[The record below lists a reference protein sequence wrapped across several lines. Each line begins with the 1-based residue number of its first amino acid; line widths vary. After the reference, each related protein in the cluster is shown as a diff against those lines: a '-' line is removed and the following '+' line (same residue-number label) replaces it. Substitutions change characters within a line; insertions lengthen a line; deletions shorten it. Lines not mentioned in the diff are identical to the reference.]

1 MKTVILFSILIFV
14 SIISFA
20 TNFNY
25 KGTGNLAMLGTNA
38 SNPNT
43 SSFDADYRIT
53 SNLLVGSFSKGENN
67 APYYTQLDNDI
78 QVGTFFARL
87 KTGYVGDSTSVSDI
101 KTINYSLDVTNTLM
115 VYPCLV
121 TDELKMRWKEKNNT
135 RFNLAIYDVSGKLV
149 LNCTKLK
156 GQSYTTDVSH
166 LKPGVHVLKVNDAL
180 TDKLIAVRKFIK
192 K

>member
-1 MKTVILFSILIFV
+1 MKTVILFTILIFL
-14 SIISFA
+14 STISFA
-20 TNFNY
+20 KNFNY
-25 KGTGNLAMLGTNA
+25 IGTGNLVMLGTNT
-38 SNPNT
+38 SNPNI
-43 SSFDADYRIT
+43 SSFDSDYRVT
-53 SNLLVGSFSKGENN
+53 SNLLISSFSKGENN
-67 APYYTQLDNDI
+67 APYYTQLDNNI
-78 QVGTFFARL
+78 HVGTFFARL

-135 RFNLAIYDVSGKLV
+135 RFNLAIYDVRGEMV
-149 LNCTKLK
+149 LNYTKLK

-166 LKPGVHVLKVNDAL
+166 LKPGVHVLKVKDVL